1 MFSLAAVSFLTLK
14 IETLF
19 ENSRTICCCF
29 LLFGKMALVA
39 VNAGTYQRW
48 RQDAAV
54 EMESALWGG
63 IYTYCV
69 CCGKWDLGSHDGSNH
84 RRKLATWKDDSEH
97 NRIVWSVDYTKGERY
112 GRETL
117 SRILMEYEDTAS
129 IFAQVCQKRDAREGA
144 GAGAPPPPPPTSRR
158 WSTSSA
164 GAASSTRSAPPG
176 LASSGLAGDAV
187 AGLSAIRSSLNEEVQ
202 GLQHRLD
209 QLEQNDEVEALRC
222 RMSAVEADVASLMER
237 VEWLEGR
244 A

>member
-1 MFSLAAVSFLTLK
+1 MRPSVVTGPSSEPKSFFGFLGGSGGVAAPEAVSFLTLK

-19 ENSRTICCCF
+19 DNFRTVCCCF

-54 EMESALWGG
+54 EMESAFWGG

-84 RRKLATWKDDSEH
+84 RKKLAAWKDDSEH

-112 GRETL
+112 GREIL

-129 IFAQVCQKRDAREGA
+129 IFAQVCQKRDAADAREGA

-158 WSTSSA
+158 WSTASA
-164 GAASSTRSAPPG
+164 GAASSTRFAPSAPPG
-176 LASSGLAGDAV
+176 LAITDAV
-187 AGLSAIRSSLNEEVQ
+187 AGLSAI
-202 GLQHRLD
+202 
-209 QLEQNDEVEALRC
+209 
-222 RMSAVEADVASLMER
+222 
-237 VEWLEGR
+237 
-244 A
+244 